1 MNWDLEREGRKT
13 MFIFPGIL
21 SPSNIRFLLSWEV
34 QNVMKSVLVFKR
46 NWYHLGHKSLSMSM
60 GEVLNWVN

>member
-1 MNWDLEREGRKT
+1 